1 MTALNGTIPFT
12 KMANISILVAGNLYL
27 YMAWLLHELLHV
39 NTIVPECSRSLGLRC
54 IIGPLHI
61 SLFPDYA
68 HALAATACRCLQDDG
83 VAHVLCKTICLLH
96 ALQPVSY
103 THLRAHETPE

>member
-83 VAHVLCKTICLLH
+83 VA
-96 ALQPVSY
+96 PVSY
-103 THLRAHETPE
+103 TRLRAHETPEHLVCRLLLEKKK